1 MHKRDKR
8 KCFTSV
14 LSAGIFLLITISLTA
29 CTFWAVC
36 IFSSAN
42 ASFCPYEQKTIM
54 ISQSYVGMAPQ
65 KVWEKEIL
73 NREEEAAWKRAY
85 LYIIC
90 NMQEYLADPHGDRE
104 NPAVYVSMDQPVYL
118 GLYDFNGDGVLDLLA
133 GDTITTAVF
142 TFADGQ
148 VKKLVDA
155 ENPQEAY
162 IYFDVPMPEEAEE
175 SIRLVYE
182 AFGWVLKFPS
192 GEEAAL
198 NSEFDYDFIRR

>member
-8 KCFTSV
+8 KCFTPV
-14 LSAGIFLLITISLTA
+14 LSMGIFLMITISLTA

-54 ISQSYVGMAPQ
+54 ISQSYVGMALPR
-65 KVWEKEIL
+65 VWEKEIL
-73 NREEEAAWKRAY
+73 KREEEAARKRAY

-90 NMQEYLADPHGDRE
+90 NMREYLADPHGDKE
-104 NPAVYVSMDQPVYL
+104 NPCGYIQEV
-118 GLYDFNGDGVLDLLA
+118 GRA

-148 VKKLVDA
+148 VEKLVDVK
-155 ENPQEAY
+155 NPKEAY
-162 IYFDVPMPEEAEE
+162 IYFGVPMPKEAEE
-175 SIRLVYE
+175 SLRLVYE
-182 AFGWVLKFPS
+182 ASGWVLKFPS

-198 NSEFDYDFIRR
+198 DSGFDYDFIR